1 MNRSIHFSCQ
11 FSSKMLQTST
21 ESPSIKVYQS
31 SLLTNVIKRHQ
42 SYEDVPRRK
51 APSMQQVI
59 HTDMER
65 MKTNKVYDRKLN
77 QDLNGPKGLTW
88 QCK

>member
-1 MNRSIHFSCQ
+1 
-11 FSSKMLQTST
+11 MLQTST
-21 ESPSIKVYQS
+21 GSPSIKVYQS

-42 SYEDVPRRK
+42 SYEDVLRRK
-51 APSMQQVI
+51 DPLGPNMQQVI